1 MTVEVRQY
9 MRPHGR
15 IEIMKTDISDAF
27 KAPYTVIRM
36 RGWRLAAEVLTTGE
50 VVITVE
56 DDDQDFACEVV
67 WNGPDVPRAIERA
80 LAVAIS
86 AVPEEL

>member
-15 IEIMKTDISDAF
+15 IEM
-27 KAPYTVIRM
+27 M
-36 RGWRLAAEVLTTGE
+36 LT
-50 VVITVE
+50 
-56 DDDQDFACEVV
+56 
-67 WNGPDVPRAIERA
+67 DVPRAIERA